1 MKDYPLAS
9 SETELNI
16 GGKRY
21 SSSEFPPYRFIPGV
35 HPHPTNS
42 PEGHSFQHDEEEVV
56 EWDSELW
63 ANNPDYLFGIDLY
76 NFHFYWEAHE
86 AWEGLWIVSVRN
98 SSEHMFLQ
106 GLIKL
111 GAALLKIRMASLEI
125 QDLIG
130 ARNLAKS
137 GMSLLSK
144 VQPTKFMGLNI
155 PKYLE
160 FYEDFI
166 KPIYENNIPL
176 IDSNT
181 PRLLLDFN
189 QH

>member
-1 MKDYPLAS
+1 MTDYPLAS
-9 SETELNI
+9 SETELNL
-16 GGKRY
+16 GRKRY
-21 SSSEFPPYRFIPGV
+21 SSSKFPPYRFIPGV

-42 PEGHSFQHDEEEVV
+42 PEGHSFEDDEDEVDK
-56 EWDSELW
+56 WNSDLW
-63 ANNPDYLFGIDLY
+63 SDNQNYLYGIDLY
-76 NFHFYWEAHE
+76 NYHFYWEAHE
-86 AWEGLWIVSVRN
+86 AWEGLWTVSVRN

-111 GAALLKIRMASLEI
+111 GAALLKIRMAKLEI

-144 VQPTKFMGLNI
+144 VKPTKFMGLEI
-155 PKYLE
+155 PTYLKS
-160 FYEDFI
+160 YDDFV
-166 KPIYENNIPL
+166 KPIYEDRIPT
-176 IDSNT
+176 IDSQS
-181 PRLLLDFN
+181 PRLVLDFN